1 MLLNGDLDALS
12 SLFNP
17 WFSFWIACLLLF
29 LNNNFRVFLLIFL
42 EKSWLYMC
50 EPKGIL
56 LQMIEDEF
64 LVLVFDLDALVECS
78 AHLFELCLCAFELA
92 SQCCILSHDFPVIIL
107 YAFITTVCGF
117 CIRFV
122 LYLVNHI
129 RLDRVQFVRRRTVA
143 WPSRLHILRV
153 TDRRTFFFT
162 AKDVQ
167 TCWFP
172 RQINFNFFGI
182 EIFSLMFFFRRSLEN
197 KFVSITNIVR
207 IILICHLDC
216 RLSLV
221 NSEDHWVVF
230 ANDSHGRI

>member
-1 MLLNGDLDALS
+1 
-12 SLFNP
+12 
-17 WFSFWIACLLLF
+17 
-29 LNNNFRVFLLIFL
+29 
-42 EKSWLYMC
+42 MC

-92 SQCCILSHDFPVIIL
+92 SQCGILSHDFPVIIL
-107 YAFITTVCGF
+107 CAFITTVYGF
-117 CIRFV
+117 CIRFL

-129 RLDRVQFVRRRTVA
+129 RLDRVQFVRRRNVA

-172 RQINFNFFGI
+172 RQINFNFFKL
-182 EIFSLMFFFRRSLEN
+182 FSIKADVEAKSVFS
-197 KFVSITNIVR
+197 TNR
-207 IILICHLDC
+207 
-216 RLSLV
+216 
-221 NSEDHWVVF
+221 
-230 ANDSHGRI
+230 